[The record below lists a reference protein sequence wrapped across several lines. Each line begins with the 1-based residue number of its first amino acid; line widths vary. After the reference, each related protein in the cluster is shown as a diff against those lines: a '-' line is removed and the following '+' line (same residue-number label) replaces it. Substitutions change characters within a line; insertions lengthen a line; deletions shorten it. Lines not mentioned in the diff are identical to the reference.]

1 MTQAKSPLRAAVL
14 LVTAI
19 SFAPSYAHVL
29 EAYPRLVKFQPEL
42 WREATVFQGQYQL
55 FGIIGGPV
63 DIAAVCLTAVWAYLT
78 RSDRHSFRL
87 ALAGAILF
95 ALGLAAWLTIVA
107 PANGALA
114 HWAPGPLPP
123 DFTQIRTRW
132 ELGHMVVAG
141 LKLIGLICVNLAVL
155 RFKPAS
161 R

>member
-1 MTQAKSPLRAAVL
+1 MTQAKTLLRVTVL
-14 LVTAI
+14 LITAI
-19 SFAPSYAHVL
+19 SFAPSFAHVL

-55 FGIIGGPV
+55 FGILGGPV
-63 DIAAVCLTAVWAYLT
+63 DIATVCLTAVWAYVT
-78 RSDRHSFRL
+78 RSDRDTFRL

-95 ALGLAAWLTIVA
+95 ALGLAAWLTIVS

-114 HWAPGPLPP
+114 HWSPGPLPP
-123 DFTQIRTRW
+123 DFTQVRDRW

-141 LKLIGLICVNLAVL
+141 LKLIGLICADLAVL
-155 RFKPAS
+155 CFKPTA